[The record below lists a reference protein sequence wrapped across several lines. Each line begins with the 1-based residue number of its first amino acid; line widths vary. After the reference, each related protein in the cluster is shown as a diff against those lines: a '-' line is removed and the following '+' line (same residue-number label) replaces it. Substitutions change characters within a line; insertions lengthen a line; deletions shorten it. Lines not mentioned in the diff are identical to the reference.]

1 MSALANETL
10 AQGIV
15 ERLTSVLGAPAA
27 GRPFGLHE
35 PEIDELEKKY
45 LNECLDST
53 FVSSVGAFIPQF
65 EQRLAEITGAKYA
78 VAVSN
83 GTVGLQVALFLA
95 GVRPGDEV
103 IVPTLSFIATAN
115 AVSHA
120 GATPHFIDSELT
132 TMGMCPDALRERLS
146 RMRREPDGTLVNPLT
161 GARIAAISPMHTLG
175 HPVQIEAIADI
186 AAEFGVQLVEDA
198 AESLG
203 SFVTTRDGKQ
213 KHTGTFGI
221 TGMISFNGNKT
232 ITTGGGGVIL
242 TDDDELGPL
251 AKHLTTTAK
260 LPHKWEFEHDHIAWN
275 YRMPNL
281 NAALGM
287 AQLEKFDRF
296 LVQKRELAV
305 AYGDAFAG
313 LEGVRFVFE
322 PEGTTSN
329 YWLCAIQLDEPSLE
343 LRDTVLQA
351 CHDAGF
357 LARPMW
363 NLLHKQRMYTSAP
376 AAGDSLGGSLDNAIA
391 LHASLI
397 CIPST
402 PKLAERLGGRGAD
415 VSNGRSA

>member
-1 MSALANETL
+1 MTALANEF
-10 AQGIV
+10 V
-15 ERLTSVLGAPAA
+15 ERLRSVIGTPAT
-27 GRPFGLHE
+27 GSPFGLHE
-35 PEIDELEKKY
+35 PEIGDLEKKY
-45 LNECLDST
+45 INECLDST

-78 VAVSN
+78 IAVSN

-120 GATPHFIDSELT
+120 GAVPHFIDSELST
-132 TMGMCPDALRERLS
+132 LGMSPEALRDRLAAMH
-146 RMRREPDGTLVNPLT
+146 RDADGTLRNPLT
-161 GARIAAISPMHTLG
+161 GARIAAVSPMHTLG
-175 HPVQIEAIADI
+175 HPVRIEEICDV
-186 AAEFGVQLVEDA
+186 AAEFGVPVVEDA

-203 SFVTTRDGKQ
+203 SYVTTRSGER

-242 TDDDELGPL
+242 TDDDQLGPL

-275 YRMPNL
+275 FRMPNL

-296 LVQKRELAV
+296 LEQKRRLAI
-305 AYGDAFAG
+305 AYGEAFAG
-313 LEGVRFVFE
+313 FEGARFSFE
-322 PEGTTSN
+322 PEGTESN
-329 YWLCAIQLDEPSLE
+329 YWLCAVQLDEPSLV
-343 LRDTVLQA
+343 LRDEVLQA

-363 NLLHKQRMYTSAP
+363 NLLHQQRMYSSAP
-376 AAGDSLGGSLDNAIA
+376 AAGDSLGGSLDTAIA

-402 PKLAERLGGRGAD
+402 PKLAERL
-415 VSNGRSA
+415 

>member
-1 MSALANETL
+1 MTALANEF
-10 AQGIV
+10 V
-15 ERLTSVLGAPAA
+15 ERLRSVIGTPAA
-27 GRPFGLHE
+27 GAPFGLHE
-35 PEIDELEKKY
+35 PEIGDLEKKY
-45 LNECLDST
+45 INECLDST

-65 EQRLAEITGAKYA
+65 EQRIAEITGAKYA
-78 VAVSN
+78 IAVSN

-120 GATPHFIDSELT
+120 GAIPHFIDSELST
-132 TMGMCPDALRERLS
+132 LGMSPEALRDRLAA
-146 RMRREPDGTLVNPLT
+146 MRRDADGTLRNPLT

-175 HPVQIEAIADI
+175 HPVRIEEICDI
-186 AAEFGVQLVEDA
+186 AAEFGVPVVEDA

-203 SFVTTRDGKQ
+203 SFVTTRSGSR

-232 ITTGGGGVIL
+232 ITTGGGGVIV

-275 YRMPNL
+275 FRMPNL

-296 LVQKRELAV
+296 LEQKRRLAI
-305 AYGDAFAG
+305 AYGEAFAG
-313 LEGVRFVFE
+313 FEGARFSFE
-322 PEGTTSN
+322 PEGTESN
-329 YWLCAIQLDEPSLE
+329 YWLCAVQLDEPSLA
-343 LRDTVLQA
+343 LRDEVLQA

-363 NLLHKQRMYTSAP
+363 NLLHQQRMYSSAP
-376 AAGDSLGGSLDNAIA
+376 AAGDSLGGSLDTAIA

-402 PKLAERLGGRGAD
+402 PKLAERL
-415 VSNGRSA
+415 V

>member
-1 MSALANETL
+1 MNALANEF
-10 AQGIV
+10 V
-15 ERLTSVLGAPAA
+15 ERLRSVIGTPAA
-27 GRPFGLHE
+27 GAPFGLHE
-35 PEIDELEKKY
+35 PEIGELEKKY
-45 LNECLDST
+45 INECLDST

-65 EQRLAEITGAKYA
+65 EQRIAEITGAKYA
-78 VAVSN
+78 IAVSN

-120 GATPHFIDSELT
+120 GAIPHFIDSELST
-132 TMGMCPDALRERLS
+132 LGMSPEALRDRLAA
-146 RMRREPDGTLVNPLT
+146 MRRDADGTLRNPLT

-175 HPVQIEAIADI
+175 HPVRIEEICDV
-186 AAEFGVQLVEDA
+186 AAEFGVPVVEDA

-203 SFVTTRDGKQ
+203 SFVTTRAGSR

-232 ITTGGGGVIL
+232 ITTGGGGVIV

-275 YRMPNL
+275 FRMPNL

-296 LVQKRELAV
+296 LEQKRRLAI
-305 AYGDAFAG
+305 AYGEAFAG
-313 LEGVRFVFE
+313 FEGARFSFE
-322 PEGTTSN
+322 PEGTESN
-329 YWLCAIQLDEPSLE
+329 YWLCAVQLDEPSLA
-343 LRDTVLQA
+343 LRDEVLQA

-363 NLLHKQRMYTSAP
+363 NLLHQQRMYSSAP
-376 AAGDSLGGSLDNAIA
+376 AAGDSLGGSLDTAIA

-402 PKLAERLGGRGAD
+402 PKLAERL
-415 VSNGRSA
+415 V

>member
-1 MSALANETL
+1 MTTLAN
-10 AQGIV
+10 QIV
-15 ERLTSVLGAPAA
+15 ERLTSVLGAPEA
-27 GRPFGLHE
+27 GRMIGLHE
-35 PEIDELEKKY
+35 PEIGDLEKKY
-45 LNECLDST
+45 INECLDST

-65 EQRLAEITGAKYA
+65 EQRLADITGAKYA
-78 VAVSN
+78 IAVSN
-83 GTVGLQVALFLA
+83 GTVGLQVALYLA
-95 GVRPGDEV
+95 GVRAGDEV

-120 GATPHFIDSELT
+120 GATPHFIDSELN
-132 TMGMCPDALRERLS
+132 TMGMSPEALRDRLAA
-146 RMRREPDGTLVNPLT
+146 MRREADGTLVNPLT

-175 HPVQIEAIADI
+175 HPVRIEEICDI
-186 AAEFGVQLVEDA
+186 AAEYGVPVVEDA

-203 SFVTTRDGKQ
+203 SWITTRSGER
-213 KHTGTFGI
+213 KHTGTFGL

-242 TDDDELGPL
+242 TNDDVLGPL

-287 AQLEKFDRF
+287 AQLDKFDRF
-296 LVQKRELAV
+296 LDQKRQLAL
-305 AYGDAFAG
+305 AYGEAFAG

-322 PEGTTSN
+322 PEATESN

-343 LRDTVLQA
+343 LRNEVLQA
-351 CHDAGF
+351 CADAGF
-357 LARPMW
+357 MARPMW
-363 NLLHKQRMYTSAP
+363 NLLHKQRMYESAP
-376 AAGDSLGGSLDNAIA
+376 AAGDALGGSLDTAIA

-402 PKLAERLGGRGAD
+402 PKLAERL
-415 VSNGRSA
+415 

>member
-1 MSALANETL
+1 MTTLAN
-10 AQGIV
+10 QIV
-15 ERLTSVLGAPAA
+15 ERLTSVLGAPEA
-27 GRPFGLHE
+27 GRMIGLHE
-35 PEIDELEKKY
+35 PEIGDLEKKY
-45 LNECLDST
+45 INECLDST

-65 EQRLAEITGAKYA
+65 EQRLADITGAKYA
-78 VAVSN
+78 IAVSN
-83 GTVGLQVALFLA
+83 GTVGLQVALYLA
-95 GVRPGDEV
+95 GVRAGDEV

-132 TMGMCPDALRERLS
+132 TMGMSPEALRDRLAA
-146 RMRREPDGTLVNPLT
+146 MRREADGTLVNPLT

-175 HPVQIEAIADI
+175 HPVRIEEICDI
-186 AAEFGVQLVEDA
+186 AAEYGVPVVEDA

-203 SFVTTRDGKQ
+203 SWITTRSGER
-213 KHTGTFGI
+213 KHTGTFGL

-242 TDDDELGPL
+242 TNDDVLGPL

-287 AQLEKFDRF
+287 AQLDKFDRF
-296 LVQKRELAV
+296 LDQKRQLAL
-305 AYGDAFAG
+305 AYGEAFAG

-322 PEGTTSN
+322 PEATESN

-343 LRDTVLQA
+343 LRNEVLQA
-351 CHDAGF
+351 CADAGF
-357 LARPMW
+357 MARPMW
-363 NLLHKQRMYTSAP
+363 NLLHKQRMYEAAP
-376 AAGDSLGGSLDNAIA
+376 AAGDSLGGSLDTAIA

-402 PKLAERLGGRGAD
+402 PKLAERL
-415 VSNGRSA
+415 

>member
-1 MSALANETL
+1 MNALANEF
-10 AQGIV
+10 V
-15 ERLTSVLGAPAA
+15 ERLRSVIGTPAA
-27 GRPFGLHE
+27 GAPFGLHE
-35 PEIDELEKKY
+35 PEIGDLEKKY

-65 EQRLAEITGAKYA
+65 EKRITEITGAKYA
-78 VAVSN
+78 IAVSN

-103 IVPTLSFIATAN
+103 IVPALSFIATAN
-115 AVSHA
+115 AVAHA
-120 GATPHFIDSELT
+120 GAVPHFIDSELST
-132 TMGMCPDALRERLS
+132 LGMSPEALRDRLTA
-146 RMRREPDGTLVNPLT
+146 MRRDAGGTLRNPLT

-175 HPVQIEAIADI
+175 HPVRIEEIADI
-186 AAEFGVQLVEDA
+186 AAEFGIPLVEDA

-203 SFVTTRDGKQ
+203 SFVTTRSGER

-260 LPHKWEFEHDHIAWN
+260 MPHKWEFEHDHIGWN
-275 YRMPNL
+275 FRMPNL

-296 LVQKRELAV
+296 LDQKRRLAV
-305 AYGDAFAG
+305 AYGNAFADF
-313 LEGVRFVFE
+313 EGGRFSFE
-322 PEGTTSN
+322 PEGTESN
-329 YWLCAIQLDEPSLE
+329 YWLCAVQLDDPSLA
-343 LRDTVLQA
+343 LRDEVLQA

-357 LARPMW
+357 LTRPMW
-363 NLLHKQRMYTSAP
+363 NLLHQQRMYSSAP
-376 AAGDSLGGSLDNAIA
+376 AAGDSLGGSLDTAIV

-402 PKLAERLGGRGAD
+402 PKLAERL
-415 VSNGRSA
+415 

>member
-1 MSALANETL
+1 MTTLAN
-10 AQGIV
+10 QIV
-15 ERLTSVLGAPAA
+15 ERLTAVLGAPEA
-27 GRPFGLHE
+27 GRMIGLHE

-45 LNECLDST
+45 VNECLDST

-65 EQRLAEITGAKYA
+65 EARIAEITGAKYA
-78 VAVSN
+78 IAVSN

-120 GATPHFIDSELT
+120 GATPHFIDSEPT
-132 TMGMCPDALRERLS
+132 TMGMSPDALRDRLAAML
-146 RMRREPDGTLVNPLT
+146 RDADGTLRNPLT
-161 GARIAAISPMHTLG
+161 GARIAAVSPMHTLG
-175 HPVQIEAIADI
+175 HPVRIEEICDI
-186 AAEFGVQLVEDA
+186 AAEYGVPVVEDA

-203 SFVTTRDGKQ
+203 SWITTRSGQ
-213 KHTGTFGI
+213 RQHTGTFGL

-242 TDDDELGPL
+242 TNDDELGPL

-260 LPHKWEFEHDHIAWN
+260 MPHKWEFEHDHIAWN

-287 AQLEKFDRF
+287 AQLDKFDRF
-296 LVQKRELAV
+296 LEQKRRLAL
-305 AYGDAFAG
+305 AYGEAFAG
-313 LEGVRFVFE
+313 IDGVRFVFE
-322 PEGTTSN
+322 PESTESN
-329 YWLCAIQLDEPSLE
+329 YWLCAIQLDDPSLE
-343 LRDTVLQA
+343 LRDEVLQA
-351 CHDAGF
+351 CADAGF
-357 LARPMW
+357 MARPMW
-363 NLLHKQRMYTSAP
+363 NLLHKQRMYTGAP
-376 AAGDSLGGSLDNAIA
+376 AAGDSLGGNLNVATA

-402 PKLAERLGGRGAD
+402 PKLAERL
-415 VSNGRSA
+415 

>member
-1 MSALANETL
+1 MNALANEF
-10 AQGIV
+10 V
-15 ERLTSVLGAPAA
+15 ERLRSVIGTPEE

-35 PEIDELEKKY
+35 PEIDDLEKQY

-78 VAVSN
+78 IAVSN
-83 GTVGLQVALFLA
+83 GTVGLQVALILA

-120 GATPHFIDSELT
+120 GAVPHFIDSELLT
-132 TMGMCPDALRERLS
+132 LGMSPDALRDRLTA
-146 RMRREPDGTLVNPLT
+146 MRRDADGTLRNPLT

-175 HPVQIEAIADI
+175 HPVRIEEICDI
-186 AAEFGVQLVEDA
+186 AAEFGVPVVEDA

-203 SFVTTRDGKQ
+203 SFVTTRSGER
-213 KHTGTFGI
+213 KHTGTFGL

-242 TDDDELGPL
+242 TNDDTLGPL

-260 LPHKWEFEHDHIAWN
+260 LPHKWEFEHDHVAWN
-275 YRMPNL
+275 FRMPNL

-287 AQLEKFDRF
+287 AQLQKFDRF
-296 LVQKRELAV
+296 MEQKRRLAL
-305 AYGDAFAG
+305 AYGEAFAG
-313 LEGVRFVFE
+313 IEGARFSFE
-322 PEGTTSN
+322 PEGTESN
-329 YWLCAIQLDEPSLE
+329 YWLCAVQLDEPSLT
-343 LRDTVLQA
+343 LRDEVMQT
-351 CHDAGF
+351 CHDQGF
-357 LARPMW
+357 LVRPMW
-363 NLLHKQRMYTSAP
+363 NLLHKQRMYASAP
-376 AAGDSLGGSLDNAIA
+376 AAGDELGGSLDTAIA

-402 PKLAERLGGRGAD
+402 PKLAERLG
-415 VSNGRSA
+415 